1 MSFLG
6 LAALL
11 IIVGAAADSPAL
23 VVIGL
28 ILALVEVLRH
38 LWRQRGLTGVT
49 YERRIGAATAVW
61 GDEIPL
67 FLTVWNRKILPL
79 AWLTVEDHI
88 SEGAS
93 VRERP
98 IASSD
103 LPGLGVLRN
112 GWTLGPYERVVREQH
127 IVADRRGR
135 FRFGPVRLEA
145 ADLFAGGSTS
155 EQRELPGSYL
165 VSPRSLPVR
174 ATRARYRAPAG
185 ELPAPGLVEDPA
197 LFAGVRPY
205 QPGDPLRRIH
215 WKAAARTGVIRSK
228 RFDPSREREVV
239 IALDMQ
245 TLAGPHWLMAYDDD
259 ALETVCVAAASIARD
274 SIHSGAACGLA
285 AAAFSETHSWQ
296 LRVPPARGASHLVR
310 ITESLARLS
319 PFASGP
325 FELVLAALPRW
336 LGRPATI
343 VSISARDPSSFVR
356 VLRGLGRQGHL
367 VRHVALGADAPAA
380 AARLLSAGIP
390 ASTGRLAPDWQTAD
404 ALDLAG

>member
-28 ILALVEVLRH
+28 ILALVEVLRN

-61 GDEIPL
+61 VINPALPDGMDSQ
-67 FLTVWNRKILPL
+67 ILPL

-145 ADLFAGGSTS
+145 ADLFRGRVDQRATGIARFVPRLASESPRASHAGA
-155 EQRELPGSYL
+155 LPGTG
-165 VSPRSLPVR
+165 R
-174 ATRARYRAPAG
+174 

-245 TLAGPHWLMAYDDD
+245 TLSGPHWLMAYDDD
-259 ALETVCVAAASIARD
+259 ALESVCVAAASIARD

-285 AAAFSETHSWQ
+285 AAAFWRPTVGSSEPRRSRCIAAGPHH
-296 LRVPPARGASHLVR
+296 RV
-310 ITESLARLS
+310 LARMS

-325 FELVLAALPRW
+325 FELALAALPRW
-336 LGRPATI
+336 LGRPVTI

-356 VLRGLGRQGHL
+356 VLRGLGRGGHL